1 MIEDAREVGSQAEL
15 VDWTLD
21 KSGRRH
27 GHVLL
32 DNKVN
37 KLGLNELLIK
47 QKFAGFSKLKFEAD
61 LREAAEAAA
70 ASSIRPVTQETEVQP
85 ETEAVANPSLE
96 EVAETV
102 SKSNQ
107 PRRSFM
113 DPAPQ
118 YKGTRTGK
126 GRGRGKSL
134 EKMAPLSSL
143 VPIHSHD
150 KDKETVVSD
159 SKAQAQK
166 LLAALRKS
174 RDSRMVKEEKEEEE
188 ECIWDQIR
196 RTRDTKRDDTRKVKV
211 NILSKIRKKKI
222 LFEKFLTEHEFPY
235 FLTIYCSKRLL
246 FHP

>member
-1 MIEDAREVGSQAEL
+1 
-15 VDWTLD
+15 
-21 KSGRRH
+21 
-27 GHVLL
+27 
-32 DNKVN
+32 
-37 KLGLNELLIK
+37 
-47 QKFAGFSKLKFEAD
+47 
-61 LREAAEAAA
+61 
-70 ASSIRPVTQETEVQP
+70 
-85 ETEAVANPSLE
+85 
-96 EVAETV
+96 
-102 SKSNQ
+102 
-107 PRRSFM
+107 
-113 DPAPQ
+113 
-118 YKGTRTGK
+118 
-126 GRGRGKSL
+126 
-134 EKMAPLSSL
+134 MAPLSSL

-211 NILSKIRKKKI
+211 DILPKIRKKKI

-235 FLTIYCSKRLL
+235 FQTIYCSKRLL

>member
-37 KLGLNELLIK
+37 KLSLNELLIK

-61 LREAAEAAA
+61 LREAEEAAA
-70 ASSIRPVTQETEVQP
+70 ASSIRPVTQETETQP
-85 ETEAVANPSLE
+85 ETEAAANPSLE
-96 EVAETV
+96 EVAAEETV

-126 GRGRGKSL
+126 GRGRGKTL

-211 NILSKIRKKKI
+211 DILPK
-222 LFEKFLTEHEFPY
+222 EK
-235 FLTIYCSKRLL
+235 
-246 FHP
+246 

>member
-96 EVAETV
+96 EVVAETV

-211 NILSKIRKKKI
+211 DILPKNLELNRR
-222 LFEKFLTEHEFPY
+222 FGGFPTE
-235 FLTIYCSKRLL
+235 
-246 FHP
+246 

>member
-37 KLGLNELLIK
+37 KLSLNELLIK

-61 LREAAEAAA
+61 LREAEEAAA
-70 ASSIRPVTQETEVQP
+70 ASSIRPVTQETETQP
-85 ETEAVANPSLE
+85 ETEAAANPSLE
-96 EVAETV
+96 EVAAEETV

-211 NILSKIRKKKI
+211 DILPK
-222 LFEKFLTEHEFPY
+222 EK
-235 FLTIYCSKRLL
+235 
-246 FHP
+246 

>member
-37 KLGLNELLIK
+37 RLGLNELLIK

-70 ASSIRPVTQETEVQP
+70 ASSIRPATQETEVQP

-102 SKSNQ
+102 SKSNR

-211 NILSKIRKKKI
+211 DILPKIWKKNR
-222 LFEKFLTEHEFPY
+222 
-235 FLTIYCSKRLL
+235 RL
-246 FHP
+246 

>member
-61 LREAAEAAA
+61 LREAEEAAA

-96 EVAETV
+96 EVVAETV

-188 ECIWDQIR
+188 ENIWDQIR

-211 NILSKIRKKKI
+211 DILPKIWKKI
-222 LFEKFLTEHEFPY
+222 GVLRSF
-235 FLTIYCSKRLL
+235 
-246 FHP
+246 